1 MIAETFKRLMI
12 LIRRELWE
20 SPFAFKWTP
29 LIIAGLNILVT
40 LLILLIG
47 AKVDNQMV
55 FTIDG
60 VRMWAEMDN
69 EQQKAF
75 ASFALFS
82 TGSLFHMV
90 MLFVVIFYLAGSL
103 YDDRRDRSILFW
115 KSLPVSDRMTVAS
128 KILTAMVA
136 APLAYLAAIALTQ
149 LVLMIIATG
158 YGLAAGIN
166 VFTEIWLPAN
176 LPRIWAVSLLG
187 SLAQSLWLLPIFG
200 WLIFCSSFAP
210 RLPILI
216 AVMVPVLIGLF
227 QHFWSFF
234 SNFRLPDFN
243 LLLIVLERLGRG
255 IVPMSI
261 QVDDLESGDFEDFS
275 ADMIMSFS
283 SIADVVFSLDML
295 IGLIIGMAFL
305 VGAVWFR
312 KRATDN

>member
-1 MIAETFKRLMI
+1 MIADTFKRLLI

-40 LLILLIG
+40 LFVLLIG
-47 AKVDNQMV
+47 AKVDNQLV

-69 EQQKAF
+69 EQQRAI

-149 LVLMIIATG
+149 LVLIIIATG

-166 VFTEIWLPAN
+166 VFTEIWMPAN
-176 LPRIWAVSLLG
+176 LPRVWLVTLLG

-261 QVDDLESGDFEDFS
+261 QVDDLEGGNFSDIS

-283 SIADVVFSLDML
+283 S
-295 IGLIIGMAFL
+295 
-305 VGAVWFR
+305 
-312 KRATDN
+312 